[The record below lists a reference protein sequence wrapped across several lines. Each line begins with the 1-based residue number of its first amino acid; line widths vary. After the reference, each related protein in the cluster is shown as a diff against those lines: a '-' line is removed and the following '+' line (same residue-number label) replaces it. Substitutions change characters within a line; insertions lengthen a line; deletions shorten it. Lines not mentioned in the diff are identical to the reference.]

1 MIAVDW
7 GGSSVRAYRLSSQ
20 GTILERRTS
29 SAGVFE
35 SSSRPFEAT
44 LESLIGDWLAAGDSS
59 VVMSGMI
66 GSRRGWIEVP
76 YQACPARLDDLA
88 AGRREVR
95 WATHRAWIMP
105 GLACRS
111 ATGAPD
117 VMRGEETQVAG
128 VLGGL
133 PDPAVICLPGTHTKW
148 VDYADGTIR
157 GFRTAPTGEIY
168 RLLAEKSSLVTMPP
182 EGPIDP
188 VWFAAGLGRSD
199 DAGGLLQHLFGVRAA
214 QMIGDLGEQH
224 AASVLSGILI
234 GHDVREEARP
244 GQLVHLLGDPSLTD
258 LYRVAL
264 ERRGVRCVL
273 LDPDAAAYGL
283 FALSRAI
290 EATA

>member
-7 GGSSVRAYRLSSQ
+7 GGSSLRAYRLSDQ
-20 GTILERRTS
+20 GTILERRAS
-29 SAGVFE
+29 PAGVFE
-35 SSSRPFEAT
+35 SSSRPFERA
-44 LESLIGDWLAAGDSS
+44 LEALIGDWLAAGDAS

-76 YQACPARLDDLA
+76 YRACPARLDDLA

-95 WATHRAWIMP
+95 WGGRRAWIIP

-117 VMRGEETQVAG
+117 VMRGEETQVVGA
-128 VLGGL
+128 LGEL

-148 VDYADGTIR
+148 VDYTGGTIR

-168 RLLAEKSSLVTMPP
+168 RLLAEQSSLVGAPAT
-182 EGPIDP
+182 GPVDP
-188 VWFAAGLGRSD
+188 VWFAAGLARSD
-199 DAGGLLQHLFGVRAA
+199 EAGGLLQHLFGVRAA
-214 QMIGDLGEQH
+214 QMTGDLAEDQ
-224 AASVLSGILI
+224 AASFLSGVLI

-244 GQLVHLLGDPSLTD
+244 EQPVHLLGDPALTD
-258 LYRVAL
+258 LYRIAL
-264 ERRGVRCVL
+264 DRRDVRCVL

-290 EATA
+290 EAAA